1 MLNRQLRLL
10 WRGSSS
16 SPSALG
22 AFLMTELKQQRGV
35 QQQFY
40 VVVMEAVALGSGLR
54 FSGVCD
60 DCDCGSERRP
70 GFSFPEFLSGWSL
83 VGWAPLSRVS
93 LFDCWPAC
101 LQACAAWENE
111 EAKEPRLLN
120 SQFGSA
126 AADSA
131 MTTTPNTQSDK
142 TTKFTDYNNPND
154 DDEGVLELRMQRH
167 ARSLLFSCHST
178 FGILLT

>member
-93 LFDCWPAC
+93 LFAAKTAGQPASFK
-101 LQACAAWENE
+101 LEKSQDYSIPNS
-111 EAKEPRLLN
+111 PLLIQN
-120 SQFGSA
+120 YDQTSAPPLPNLTRQQSSQFQCEERA
-126 AADSA
+126 RL
-131 MTTTPNTQSDK
+131 
-142 TTKFTDYNNPND
+142 FTC
-154 DDEGVLELRMQRH
+154 H
-167 ARSLLFSCHST
+167 RS
-178 FGILLT
+178 